1 MNLEEVDL
9 KYILTLDKDKLEV
22 NIKFGGFEDADQIE
36 SFADF
41 IENNI
46 PLLFFDSNVKH

>member
-9 KYILTLDKDKLEV
+9 KYVLTLDKDNLEV
-22 NIKFGGFEDADQIE
+22 TIKFGGFEDTDQIE

-41 IENNI
+41 IEKNL

>member
-1 MNLEEVDL
+1 MNMDEVDL
-9 KYILTLDKDKLEV
+9 KYILTLDKDNLEV
-22 NIKFGGFEDADQIE
+22 TIKFSGFEDAEQIE

-41 IENNI
+41 IEESL